1 MQVATRYVVV
11 TCYASSDVSCGRRLR
26 RREETPCK
34 PIFDGQHGD
43 LDGEINI
50 GDIVAI
56 SDYIMRKA
64 W

>member
-1 MQVATRYVVV
+1 MQVAMCHVGVGSADV
-11 TCYASSDVSCGRRLR
+11 KKHHASPSSTGL
-26 RREETPCK
+26 
-34 PIFDGQHGD
+34 HGD